1 MSLESRES
9 REERETARMEAFS
22 DGVFAFAITLLV
34 LYLRDPVHDGL
45 SLFEGL
51 RSDWASFFALVTS
64 FVTVLIMWM
73 NHHNM
78 FNYIRRTDRR
88 FMLLNGFLL
97 LFVVLTPY
105 TTSLVAAHL
114 DDAEAKAAAAV
125 YAGNFL
131 FLSFV
136 WNGIWRYSTG
146 GHRLLGKNVSE
157 EQARTIARQY
167 LVAPLSYGAALV
179 VAPFSGLA
187 SVAIILAVAGFF
199 AITATIAG

>member
-1 MSLESRES
+1 MNLESRES
-9 REERETARMEAFS
+9 PEERETARMEAFS

-88 FMLLNGFLL
+88 FMLLNGLLL

-105 TTSLVAAHL
+105 TTSLVADHIQL
-114 DDAEAKAAAAV
+114 PDAGVAAAA
-125 YAGNFL
+125 YAGTF
-131 FLSFV
+131 F
-136 WNGIWRYSTG
+136 
-146 GHRLLGKNVSE
+146 
-157 EQARTIARQY
+157 
-167 LVAPLSYGAALV
+167 
-179 VAPFSGLA
+179 
-187 SVAIILAVAGFF
+187 AVAL
-199 AITATIAG
+199 